1 MNRVLSAILSPL
13 VLAILI
19 GIINTPRHIYYNTD
33 TSFNLDGM
41 FLAFYLIALLIYSI
55 VGIPLS
61 IVIDKVIKPKRIKW
75 LYYMLGGIVGTLII
89 FLANYSLQPNSYLE
103 LSISNLLVSMSAG
116 LAYYLSQISVNF
128 IRNKLR

>member
-128 IRNKLR
+128 IRNK